1 MCFYWLRDVPFSS
14 FTEQESKHGCPN
26 AIRFPNKTF
35 SSEIGPDVVLDR
47 SKSGDCETPR
57 NSVSF
62 TALFGESGNV
72 CWYADDLAHLL
83 TLSLSLPG
91 RSVLDGRE
99 SSPHT

>member
-1 MCFYWLRDVPFSS
+1 MDCQTYRTSPVERKISS
-14 FTEQESKHGCPN
+14 N
-26 AIRFPNKTF
+26 LLPNKTF

-72 CWYADDLAHLL
+72 CWYADELAHLL